1 MSCVRGRLNNQGL
14 SDAATDLI
22 MASWRPTTQKSYNIY
37 ISKWTDYATANS
49 ISVHFPDIAHV
60 VNFLAHLFQSGL
72 SFSSI
77 NIARSALSSFLPRLE
92 GFQVGSHPLVVR
104 LLKGVFEKRPALPKY
119 AVTWDVGKVLR
130 YLTSLPVSSVISF
143 KLLSYRLVMLLA
155 LLTGQRGHALHQL
168 KLSDFFI
175 DPSFSI
181 CQIVF
186 SSKDKT
192 TRPGFHTKPA
202 VVSSYPHDKKLCL
215 IDNFKHYVQRTE
227 KLRPKTTK
235 ELLIILQK
243 PHHAISRSTFTRWIK
258 DTLYASG
265 IDITQFGAHSTRSA
279 STSAALVGGAS
290 LESILKAAAWS
301 SDLTF
306 ARFYN
311 KLVGVTF
318 PQAVYSAANF

>member
-1 MSCVRGRLNNQGL
+1 MNNQGL
-14 SDAATDLI
+14 SDVATDLV
-22 MASWRPTTQKSYNIY
+22 MASWRPATHKSYNNY
-37 ISKWTDYATANS
+37 ISKWIVYANANS
-49 ISVHFPDIAHV
+49 ISVHFPNISQV

-72 SFSSI
+72 SFSTI
-77 NIARSALSSFLPRLE
+77 NSARSALSAFLPRLE

-104 LLKGVFEKRPALPKY
+104 LMKGVFEKRPALPKY

-130 YLTSLPVSSVISF
+130 YLASLPASSDLSF
-143 KLLSYRLVMLLA
+143 KLLTYRLVMLLC

-168 KLSDFFI
+168 KLSDFII
-175 DPSFSI
+175 DSSFTT

-202 VVSSYPHDKKLCL
+202 VINSYLHDKKLCL
-215 IDNFKHYVQRTE
+215 VDNYRHYVHKTG
-227 KLRPKTTK
+227 KLRPSTTK
-235 ELLIILQK
+235 ELLITLQK
-243 PHHAISRSTFTRWIK
+243 PHHAISRSTFSRWIK
-258 DTLYASG
+258 DTLSAAG
-265 IDITQFGAHSTRSA
+265 VDTKQFAAHSTRSA

-290 LESILKAAAWS
+290 VELILKAAAWS

-306 ARFYN
+306 GRFYN